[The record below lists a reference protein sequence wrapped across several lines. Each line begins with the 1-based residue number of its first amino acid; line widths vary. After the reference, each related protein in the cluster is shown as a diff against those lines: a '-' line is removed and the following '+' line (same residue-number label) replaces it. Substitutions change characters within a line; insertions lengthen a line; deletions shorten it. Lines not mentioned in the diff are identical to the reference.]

1 MVGIQGRERQPQD
14 GEVRMTYDDWK
25 TESPEDEYCR
35 LNRRK
40 PSKYDDSPE
49 ADAYWDAKID
59 EAREAL

>member
-1 MVGIQGRERQPQD
+1 
-14 GEVRMTYDDWK
+14 MTYEDWK
-25 TESPEDEYCR
+25 LESPEDERER

-59 EAREAL
+59 EAREK